1 MKIIQNNFSDLP
13 MFLSKNFFTNDI
25 NLKKDAMAIKESVKN
40 IILTRSGERPFDLN
54 FTGYIYDL
62 LFENIIDS
70 QLAQYKV
77 HIANIIGLYESRVSV
92 TDVIIESTNFNV
104 DIEIIYK
111 IINFEKIDS
120 VKLSIE
126 RTR

>member
-1 MKIIQNNFSDLP
+1 MKIVQNNFSDLP

-25 NLKKDAMAIKESVKN
+25 NLKKDAMAIKESIKN

-77 HIANIIGLYESRVSV
+77 HIANIVSLYEYRVNV

-104 DIEIIYK
+104 DIEIIYEIK
-111 IINFEKIDS
+111 SFEKIDS
-120 VKLSIE
+120 IKLSIE